1 MEPSVSKYS
10 NQPYRAKSHLG
21 QKALREKRNY
31 EEAKEKMGETI
42 EDADKDNELG
52 DNKNRFLADEM
63 KISYETIM
71 KQMGKIHLTEIFDK
85 TGRVL
90 KKMIET
96 LEKHRLLGVC
106 NRNIRGKIVLRNLQ
120 SSKNINIYKD
130 KSVKN
135 IVAFVMLLFPE
146 AYEKHLH

>member
-1 MEPSVSKYS
+1 MEPSVTKYS

-96 LEKHRLLGVC
+96 LEKHRLCGC
-106 NRNIRGKIVLRNLQ
+106 GFPSHHKKMITNTIKIT
-120 SSKNINIYKD
+120 
-130 KSVKN
+130 
-135 IVAFVMLLFPE
+135 
-146 AYEKHLH
+146 